1 MTQWQIFNNE
11 LNKLINKIN
20 GCVNNNFIDLDIF
33 TQLQN
38 YWFIIK
44 YKSIDDN
51 IVQHQIII

>member
-1 MTQWQIFNNE
+1 MTNINNE